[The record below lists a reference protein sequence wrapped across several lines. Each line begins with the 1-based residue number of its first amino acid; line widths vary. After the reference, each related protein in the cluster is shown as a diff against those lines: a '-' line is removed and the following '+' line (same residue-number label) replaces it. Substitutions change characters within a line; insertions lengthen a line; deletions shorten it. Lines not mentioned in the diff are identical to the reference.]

1 MLPAASG
8 ARPGLRELTTAA
20 PGATHFPATTK
31 GELDDNHNGK
41 VSRSEFSTLDANK
54 DGRVTHHEASDLN
67 DDGRVTHKEKT
78 MLDSNDDGKVNR
90 HEILHAPSADLDA
103 DGKVCALSLTL
114 SPCGPHARKS
124 SPPHPYA
131 SAPPRPNPHTPH
143 LP

>member
-67 DDGRVTHKEKT
+67 DDGRVDASDQTQGA
-78 MLDSNDDGKVNR
+78 LDTASGAPRADVDFDGVGM
-90 HEILHAPSADLDA
+90 HATI
-103 DGKVCALSLTL
+103 GF
-114 SPCGPHARKS
+114 
-124 SPPHPYA
+124 
-131 SAPPRPNPHTPH
+131 
-143 LP
+143 